1 MTPRTRSFVVA
12 AVICSLLLSSAQGDK
27 APAERRTYLR
37 RLMDDGLASGLTK
50 LEHLMAASIVSGT
63 GSDSATAAKATAGG
77 QENAAREAAGKKDA
91 TSTSSSTSTSTTTS
105 GTTDDDSVATDDD
118 NDDSSSTSGGGG
130 GKKASNSTS
139 KAKASPPP
147 NLSANVTKTEESA
160 ADWYD
165 DDGSQ
170 TLAAGDKAEAPSGS
184 TGGASA
190 SASASAGSTSGSAAG
205 TNTTLPNGRA
215 HRDEN
220 NPHAAEMKRN
230 NPKGD
235 HTSTND
241 DDDVGYVHHNST
253 SNEDYVVGDDDD
265 APKTAADAIVS
276 DLSKKSKQMNMG
288 MREGYVAVFVAL
300 MAAAG
305 FGIYVAN
312 KHCQRMMKQRRR
324 SGYQS
329 IE

>member
-1 MTPRTRSFVVA
+1 MTRTRSFVA
-12 AVICSLLLSSAQGDK
+12 AVVCSLLLSSVQGDK
-27 APAERRTYLR
+27 APERRTYLR

-50 LEHLMAASIVSGT
+50 LEHLMTASVVSGT

-77 QENAAREAAGKKDA
+77 QENAAKDAAAKKD
-91 TSTSSSTSTSTTTS
+91 STSSSTATSSTSTSTVAS
-105 GTTDDDSVATDDD
+105 GTTDGDSVATDDD
-118 NDDSSSTSGGGG
+118 DDDSSSTSGGGG
-130 GKKASNSTS
+130 GQKA
-139 KAKASPPP
+139 AASPPP

-165 DDGSQ
+165 DDGSP
-170 TLAAGDKAEAPSGS
+170 TLSAGGKAEAPSGS
-184 TGGASA
+184 AGGA

-215 HRDEN
+215 HRDAN

-241 DDDVGYVHHNST
+241 DDDVGYVHYNST

-276 DLSKKSKQMNMG
+276 DLSKKSKKMNMG
-288 MREGYVAVFVAL
+288 TREGYVAVFVVL

-312 KHCQRMMKQRRR
+312 KHCQRMIKQRRR

>member
-1 MTPRTRSFVVA
+1 
-12 AVICSLLLSSAQGDK
+12 
-27 APAERRTYLR
+27 
-37 RLMDDGLASGLTK
+37 MDDGLAASGLTK
-50 LEHLMAASIVSGT
+50 LEHLMTASIVSGT

-77 QENAAREAAGKKDA
+77 QENAAREAAAKKDS
-91 TSTSSSTSTSTTTS
+91 TSTSTATSSTSTSTATS

-118 NDDSSSTSGGGG
+118 GDDSSSTSGGGG
-130 GKKASNSTS
+130 GKKAAASHSSNSTS
-139 KAKASPPP
+139 KATASPPP
-147 NLSANVTKTEESA
+147 NLSANVTKTEESV

-165 DDGSQ
+165 DDGSP

-184 TGGASA
+184 AGGASA
-190 SASASAGSTSGSAAG
+190 GASAGSTSGSAAG

-241 DDDVGYVHHNST
+241 DDDAGYVHYNST

-276 DLSKKSKQMNMG
+276 DLSKKSKKMNMG
-288 MREGYVAVFVAL
+288 TREGYVAVFVAL
-300 MAAAG
+300 IAAAG
-305 FGIYVAN
+305 FGVYVAN
-312 KHCQRMMKQRRR
+312 KHCQRMIKQRRR

>member
-1 MTPRTRSFVVA
+1 
-12 AVICSLLLSSAQGDK
+12 
-27 APAERRTYLR
+27 
-37 RLMDDGLASGLTK
+37 MDDSLASGLTK

-63 GSDSATAAKATAGG
+63 GSDAATAAKATAGG
-77 QENAAREAAGKKDA
+77 QENAAREAAAKKDS
-91 TSTSSSTSTSTTTS
+91 TSTSSSTSTSTATTS
-105 GTTDDDSVATDDD
+105 TATSTSTSTAASGTADDDSVTTDDED
-118 NDDSSSTSGGGG
+118 SDSSSTSGGG
-130 GKKASNSTS
+130 KKATASHSSNSTS
-139 KAKASPPP
+139 KATASPPP

-165 DDGSQ
+165 DDGSP
-170 TLAAGDKAEAPSGS
+170 TLSAGDKAEAPSGS
-184 TGGASA
+184 AGSA

-215 HRDEN
+215 HRDVN
-220 NPHAAEMKRN
+220 NPHAAEMKRK

-241 DDDVGYVHHNST
+241 DDDAGYVHHNST

-276 DLSKKSKQMNMG
+276 DLSKKSKKMNMG
-288 MREGYVAVFVAL
+288 TREGYVAVFVAL

-312 KHCQRMMKQRRR
+312 KHCQRMIKQRRR